1 MYNRTNGDYNKKA
14 TAVNRQTSPVLTIL
28 LYSVEARFPDS
39 RYYESPAGVLSS
51 DRAAFALPSRSAA
64 QFYPPHKNPGIPVY
78 IKKTEQDTF
87 LYSVIIT
94 L

>member
-1 MYNRTNGDYNKKA
+1 MGASSPFENMMRMYNRTNGNYNKKA

-51 DRAAFALPSRSAA
+51 DRATFTVCALLQQP
-64 QFYPPHKNPGIPVY
+64 FYQICVQK
-78 IKKTEQDTF
+78 
-87 LYSVIIT
+87 
-94 L
+94 